1 MIALIDHDL
10 VVFRCAASAEKDSLG
25 VAVYRAE
32 ALLDELLTKTG
43 CTEYRA
49 FLSSKSNFRKT
60 IYPEYKANRTAPK
73 PIHLSALRDYALE
86 KMGAELAPEGIEAD
100 DAMGIEQS
108 MYEMTKDIDIGGED
122 GYLGDGVYITKR
134 QPTVIV
140 SLDKDMLMIPGKHF
154 SWEIKGKG
162 WVKPD
167 KWTDQTELGGLRLFF
182 EQCLKGDTADNIKG
196 IEKIGDKTAK
206 KMLAQ
211 CNTDQ
216 QMFNIVRT
224 AYSNDEEFIMNA
236 SCLWIQQ
243 YEDDIWKERFDAYI
257 QK

>member
-1 MIALIDHDL
+1 MQSLIDMDL
-10 VVFRCAASAEKDSLG
+10 VVFRCAASAEKDDFG
-25 VAVYRAE
+25 IAQYRAE
-32 ALLDELLTKTG
+32 ALLDELITKTG

-49 FLSSKSNFRKT
+49 FLTSKTNFRKT

-73 PIHLSALRDYALE
+73 PIHLEPLRNYALE
-86 KMGAELAPEGIEAD
+86 KMGAELAPEGLEAD
-100 DAMGIEQS
+100 DAMGINQ
-108 MYEMTKDIDIGGED
+108 TDD
-122 GYLGDGVYITKR
+122 
-134 QPTVIV
+134 TVIV

-167 KWTDQTELGGLRLFF
+167 TWLEQSKIEGLRLFF
-182 EQCLKGDTADNIKG
+182 EQCLKGDTSDNIKG
-196 IEKIGDKTAK
+196 IEKVGPKKAKTL
-206 KMLAQ
+206 LAE

-216 QMFNIVRT
+216 EMFNVVRA

-236 SCLWIQQ
+236 SVLWIMQHE
-243 YEDDIWKERFDAYI
+243 EDVWRDRYNAYI

>member
-10 VVFRCAASAEKDSLG
+10 VVFRCAASAEQDDFGIAK
-25 VAVYRAE
+25 YRAD

-49 FLSSKSNFRKT
+49 FLSGKSNFRKT

-73 PIHLSALRDYALE
+73 PIHLEALRDYALE
-86 KMGAELAPEGIEAD
+86 EMGAELAPEGIEAD
-100 DAMGIEQS
+100 DAMGINQ
-108 MYEMTKDIDIGGED
+108 TDD
-122 GYLGDGVYITKR
+122 
-134 QPTVIV
+134 TVIV

-167 KWTDQTELGGLRLFF
+167 KWSDQTELGGLRLFF

-196 IEKIGDKTAK
+196 IEKVGDKTAK
-206 KMLAQ
+206 KMLADCTTEQ
-211 CNTDQ
+211 E
-216 QMFNIVRT
+216 MFNTVRA
-224 AYSNDEEFIMNA
+224 AYGNDEEFIMNA

-243 YEDDIWKERFDAYI
+243 HEDDVWRDRFNAYI

>member
-10 VVFRCAASAEKDSLG
+10 VVFRCAASAEQDDFGIAK
-25 VAVYRAE
+25 YRAD

-49 FLSSKSNFRKT
+49 FLSGKSNFRKT

-73 PIHLSALRDYALE
+73 PIHLSALRDYAIE
-86 KMGAELAPEGIEAD
+86 KMGAELAPEGI
-100 DAMGIEQS
+100 
-108 MYEMTKDIDIGGED
+108 
-122 GYLGDGVYITKR
+122 
-134 QPTVIV
+134 
-140 SLDKDMLMIPGKHF
+140 DKDMLMIPGKHF

-196 IEKIGDKTAK
+196 IEKVGDKTAK
-206 KMLAQ
+206 KMLADCTTEQ
-211 CNTDQ
+211 E
-216 QMFNIVRT
+216 MFNTVRA
-224 AYSNDEEFIMNA
+224 AYGNDEEFIMNA

-243 YEDDIWKERFDAYI
+243 HEDDVWRDRFNAYI
-257 QK
+257 